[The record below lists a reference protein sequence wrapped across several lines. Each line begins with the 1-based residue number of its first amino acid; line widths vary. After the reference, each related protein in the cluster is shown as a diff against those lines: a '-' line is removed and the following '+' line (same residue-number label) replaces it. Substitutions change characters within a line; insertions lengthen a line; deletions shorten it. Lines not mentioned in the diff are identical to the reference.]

1 MSGFTKII
9 QKDLDKLELSIDEL
23 ISTRV
28 SYIKEIVTYIIK
40 SGGKRVRPVL
50 VMLCSKLCGYRGRK
64 HIPYAAIIEFIHT
77 ATLLHDDVVDNAK
90 TRRGLSTVNTVWGN
104 EPSVLVGDFLYSRS
118 FELMSRDGN
127 NEILKTIS
135 KVTTALSEGEI
146 LEIVRTADVETTE
159 KDYYE
164 IIGNKT
170 AVLFGAACEIGA
182 ILGGRPDSERRALR
196 NFGYDLGIAFQLMD
210 DVLDYTSYNDV
221 LGKHVGT
228 DLKEGKVT
236 LPLIHVLRK
245 ADEKDKAYV
254 EKIFTKQRIT
264 QRDFDRVLAITEKN
278 GGIAYTLD
286 ATERHLT
293 QAHLPRVT
301 LQDSPA
307 RTGRLHAEERDVG
320 KAVAAA

>member
-9 QKDLDKLELSIDEL
+9 EKDLAELELSIDRL

-28 SYIKEIVTYIIK
+28 DYIKEIVTYIIG

-50 VMLCSKLCGYRGRK
+50 VMLCSKLCGYRGKK

-118 FELMSRDGN
+118 FELMSREGN

-146 LEIVRTADVETTE
+146 LEIVKTADMEITE
-159 KDYYE
+159 EDYYE

-182 ILGGRPDSERRALR
+182 ILGKCPNNMRRALK
-196 NFGYDLGIAFQLMD
+196 NFGYNLGIAFQLMD

-236 LPLIHVLRK
+236 LPLIYVLKTAKDREK
-245 ADEKDKAYV
+245 AFLEKVIAK
-254 EKIFTKQRIT
+254 ERIT
-264 QRDFDRVLAITEKN
+264 QRDFERVRNIIEKN
-278 GGIAYTLD
+278 GGVSYTMRATESSLEKAKRYLD
-286 ATERHLT
+286 AFGPSRYKNALLELADYMLKR
-293 QAHLPRVT
+293 
-301 LQDSPA
+301 
-307 RTGRLHAEERDVG
+307 EM
-320 KAVAAA
+320 